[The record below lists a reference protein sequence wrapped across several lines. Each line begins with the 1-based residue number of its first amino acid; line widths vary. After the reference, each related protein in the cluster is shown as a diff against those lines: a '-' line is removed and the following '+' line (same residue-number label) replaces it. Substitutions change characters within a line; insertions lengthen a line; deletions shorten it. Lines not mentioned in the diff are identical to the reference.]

1 MLFFFFFFLIFKYLY
16 FRGSDGVELIEV
28 QFDDDEDE
36 VRAMAGLNHVPF
48 CLYIIDPILPS
59 AYFFFS

>member
-1 MLFFFFFFLIFKYLY
+1 MGVFFFFFFFLIFKYLY

-48 CLYIIDPILPS
+48 CL
-59 AYFFFS
+59 